1 VSDRLEIRFG
11 GFGGQGVVTAGELL
25 GRAANLDG
33 KEAVLTKAYGPEIRG
48 ASVTADVI
56 IDSTAIDYPHSE
68 APDLLV
74 CFSQD
79 AYDRLSPGLRPD
91 GRIFFDDDLVRP
103 ATGLECYPINAL
115 RAAKALGN
123 RVAANIVM
131 LGFLAEVTA
140 VVGRESLERAMLERM
155 PEKVHDLNRQALAAG
170 FEHPPT
176 VV

>member
-1 VSDRLEIRFG
+1 MSDRLEIRIG

-56 IDSTAIDYPHSE
+56 IASEAIDYPQTE

-79 AYDRLSPGLRPD
+79 AYDRLGPYLRPD
-91 GRIFFDDDLVRP
+91 GRVFFDDDLVRP
-103 ATGLECYPINAL
+103 AAGLDAYPISAL
-115 RAAKALGN
+115 HTAKALGN
-123 RVAANIVM
+123 RVVANIIM
-131 LGFLAEVTA
+131 LGFLAEVTG
-140 VVGRESLERAMLERM
+140 VVGRRSLERAMLERM
-155 PEKVHDLNRQALAAG
+155 PEKTHDLNRRALTAG
-170 FEHPPT
+170 LEHRHT
-176 VV
+176 NV

>member
-1 VSDRLEIRFG
+1 MTERLEIRLG

-48 ASVTADVI
+48 ASVTADLI
-56 IDSTAIDYPHSE
+56 IDSTHIDYPHTQ

-79 AYDRLSPGLRPD
+79 AYDRLSPCLRPG
-91 GRIFFDDDLVRP
+91 GRVFFDEDLVRP
-103 ATGLECYPINAL
+103 ATGLDRYPIDAL

-123 RVAANIVM
+123 RVVANIIM

-140 VVGRESLERAMLERM
+140 VVGREALERAIVERM

-170 FEHPPT
+170 FEHPHAI
-176 VV
+176 V

>member
-1 VSDRLEIRFG
+1 MTHRVEIRLG

-33 KEAVLTKAYGPEIRG
+33 NEAVLTKAYGPEIRG
-48 ASVTADVI
+48 ASVIADVI
-56 IDSTAIDYPHSE
+56 IDNTAIDYPHTE

-79 AYDRLSPGLRPD
+79 AHDRLSPGLRPG
-91 GRIFFDDDLVRP
+91 GRVFFDEDLVRP
-103 ATGLECYPINAL
+103 ATGLDCYPINAL

-123 RVAANIVM
+123 RVVANIIM

-140 VVGRESLERAMLERM
+140 VVGRDALVRAMLERL
-155 PEKVHDLNRQALAAG
+155 PEKVHDLNTRALATG
-170 FEHPPT
+170 FEHPRKT
-176 VV
+176 V